1 MAISD
6 NQPMREAEIDLVA
19 AVNTLIGNL
28 EDTNDVI
35 AQYSQKL
42 QLLSSRVDALET
54 QLNEFL
60 G

>member
-35 AQYSQKL
+35 AQYSQEL
-42 QLLSSRVDALET
+42 QLLSSRVEVLET